1 MNSAQAGIRPV
12 LVMNSVTWGPEYDP
26 AHPLYDVGDWFR
38 EVFEKAGVPVL
49 VKQAQDLPPQTLGHF
64 SALVLS
70 GSPAAAYDNDGW
82 IRGLKELVRKAV
94 RDSVPTLGI
103 CFGSQLIASA
113 LGGEVQ
119 LNPKGWELGN
129 SKVYLTPEGSLDPL
143 FEGFPDTFEVIE
155 SHQDAITAI
164 PPGAVLLATND
175 HSPIQAYGVGEK
187 LRAVQFHPEM
197 SPAHLYFILPP
208 RRERILRKTGID
220 VLEVLPGLRST
231 PVALRIFHNF
241 VDHFVVKKNWAS
253 GIHSLKNS

>member
-49 VKQAQDLPPQTLGHF
+49 VKQAQDLSPQALGHF
-64 SALVLS
+64 SALVLT

-113 LGGEVQ
+113 LGG
-119 LNPKGWELGN
+119 KFSSIRRG
-129 SKVYLTPEGSLDPL
+129 GSW
-143 FEGFPDTFEVIE
+143 
-155 SHQDAITAI
+155 ATA
-164 PPGAVLLATND
+164 
-175 HSPIQAYGVGEK
+175 
-187 LRAVQFHPEM
+187 
-197 SPAHLYFILPP
+197 
-208 RRERILRKTGID
+208 
-220 VLEVLPGLRST
+220 RS
-231 PVALRIFHNF
+231 V
-241 VDHFVVKKNWAS
+241 
-253 GIHSLKNS
+253 